1 MTLRMYVH
9 GLEDLSLNKFR
20 EEILRQC
27 IFRNVLFLQERCR
40 NWKFEFVAKTQSIPF
55 QKYFSKTDLTS
66 FQIYSIF
73 SGIVKGILL

>member
-1 MTLRMYVH
+1 MGYWCQKMCQSTKQ
-9 GLEDLSLNKFR
+9 S
-20 EEILRQC
+20 
-27 IFRNVLFLQERCR
+27 R

-73 SGIVKGILL
+73 FWDRERYFIVKNFFYLKPI